1 MKILDKYILGKYFKT
16 LALVISLLLPITIA
30 IDVAEKADKF
40 IRTGLPLGTII
51 RDYYLNFILFFGNT
65 FLPLALFIAVIFF
78 TSQMAN
84 NTEVIAIH
92 SAKISFKR
100 FLKPYL
106 IGATIVAIFALMMN
120 HFIVPRGN
128 KTLESFTRE
137 YLKRKKVNNKNLY
150 DINLQLAPNNYVFMK
165 SFYVDRNKG
174 YNFSYE
180 KYDNEVLKYKLLA
193 ESIQWNK
200 KDSTFTL
207 LDVKKRYIGKLN
219 DSIFSASKMDTIFN
233 FFPKDL
239 VSVDYMA
246 KEMTSQ
252 KLYSYI
258 KRAEKRG
265 VSNLNSFWVEL
276 HKRTSLPISAYI
288 LTIIAVV
295 LSSRKKRGGM
305 GINLAVGIT
314 LMFIYIFFLKVG
326 EVLGAGAEAY
336 PLLSVWIPNLIFGI
350 LALYLYI
357 KNAKK

>member
-1 MKILDKYILGKYFKT
+1 MKILDKYILGKYFKS

-51 RDYYLNFILFFGNT
+51 QDYYLNFILFFGNT

-106 IGATIVAIFALMMN
+106 IGATIVAIFALIMN

-128 KTLESFTRE
+128 ETLESFTQE
-137 YLKRKKVNNKNLY
+137 YLKRKKTSNNYLT
-150 DINLQLAPNNYVFMK
+150 DINLQLSQGNFIYIK
-165 SFYVDRNKG
+165 TFYVDKSKG
-174 YNFSYE
+174 YSFTYE
-180 KYDNEVLKYKLLA
+180 KYDKEVLKYKLLA
-193 ESIQWNK
+193 NTIKWNK

-207 LDVKKRYIGKLN
+207 IDVKKRYVGKLN
-219 DSIFSASKMDTIFN
+219 DSIHLATKMDTIFN
-233 FFPKDL
+233 FMPKDL
-239 VSVDYMA
+239 VSVDYLA
-246 KEMTSQ
+246 KEMTSD

-265 VSNLNSFWVEL
+265 VNNLNSFWVEL
-276 HKRTSLPISAYI
+276 HKRTSLPVSAYI

-305 GINLAVGIT
+305 GINLALGIT
-314 LMFIYIFFLKVG
+314 LMFVYIFFLKIG

-336 PLLSVWIPNLIFGI
+336 PLLSVWIPNIIFGI
-350 LALYLYI
+350 LAIYLYI
-357 KNAKK
+357 RNAKK

>member
-40 IRTGLPLGTII
+40 IRTGLPLETIV

-78 TSQMAN
+78 TSKMAN

-100 FLKPYL
+100 FLKPYI

-128 KTLESFTRE
+128 KTLESFTRK
-137 YLKRKKVNNKNLY
+137 YLKRKKTNNNYLT
-150 DINLQLAPNNYVFMK
+150 DINLQLSQDNYIYIK
-165 SFYVDRNKG
+165 TFYVNKSKG
-174 YNFSYE
+174 YSFTYE
-180 KYDNEVLKYKLLA
+180 KYDDEVLKYKLLA
-193 ESIQWNK
+193 NTINWNK

-207 LDVKKRYIGKLN
+207 IDVKKRYIGKFN
-219 DSIFSASKMDTIFN
+219 DSIHLASKMDTIFN
-233 FFPKDL
+233 FMPKDL
-239 VSVDYMA
+239 VSVDYLA
-246 KEMTSQ
+246 KEMTSD

-276 HKRTSLPISAYI
+276 HKRTSLPVSAYI

-305 GINLAVGIT
+305 GINLALGIT
-314 LMFIYIFFLKVG
+314 LMFIYVFFLKVG

-336 PLLSVWIPNLIFGI
+336 PLLSVWIPNIIFGI
-350 LALYLYI
+350 LATYLYI
-357 KNAKK
+357 RNAKK

>member
-1 MKILDKYILGKYFKT
+1 M
-16 LALVISLLLPITIA
+16 PITIA

-40 IRTGLPLGTII
+40 IRTGLPLSVII
-51 RDYYLNFILFFGNT
+51 RDYYLNFVLFFGNT

-92 SAKISFKR
+92 CAKISFKR
-100 FLKPYL
+100 FLKPYM
-106 IGATIVAIFALMMN
+106 IGATVVAIFALMMN

-128 KTLESFTRE
+128 KTLEAFTRK
-137 YLKRKKVNNKNLY
+137 YIKHKSSGSRYLY
-150 DINLQLAPNNYVFMK
+150 DCNLQLEPNHYVYIK
-165 SFYVDRNKG
+165 SFYVDKDKG
-174 YNFSYE
+174 YNFSFE
-180 KYDNEVLKYKLLA
+180 KYDNEVLKYKLL
-193 ESIQWNK
+193 SNTIQWNK

-207 LDVKKRYIGKLN
+207 IDVKKRYVGKTN
-219 DSIFSASKMDTIFN
+219 DSIVSLQKMDTIFN
-233 FFPKDL
+233 FTPKDL
-239 VSVDYMA
+239 VSVDYLA
-246 KEMTSQ
+246 KEMTSD

-265 VSNLNSFWVEL
+265 VNNLNTFWVEL

-305 GINLAVGIT
+305 GINLAAGIT

-336 PLLSVWIPNLIFGI
+336 PLLSVWLPNFIFGI
-350 LALYLYI
+350 LALYLFLR
-357 KNAKK
+357 NAKK